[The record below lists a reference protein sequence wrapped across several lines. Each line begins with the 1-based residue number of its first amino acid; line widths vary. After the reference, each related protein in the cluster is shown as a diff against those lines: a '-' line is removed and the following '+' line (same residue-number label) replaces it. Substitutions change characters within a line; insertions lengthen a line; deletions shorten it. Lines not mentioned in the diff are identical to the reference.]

1 MYLFAGVHFFERSF
15 SVCKLKMSKRV
26 FLISLLPI
34 WLGLLSAC
42 EPQPRVHL
50 TSAEIESI
58 GILASQA
65 NKKSAINQLE
75 RWAND
80 GLPVAQRE
88 LALAYASRTERRA
101 QAVQWLQKAATAG
114 DAQAQ
119 FELAKAL
126 HEGKMGFAQDWA
138 QAWKWFELAAKQGD
152 GKASFMLA
160 RMAAHGQGLPRDP
173 ELSVKWL
180 QEGSRQ
186 RNAQA
191 MYQLSVAYAN
201 GDGIPRNMM
210 QARYWL
216 NMSAEHD
223 YNVAV
228 QALAMELDGLGGQDS
243 PFAERSR
250 QLFKEASDHRLM
262 RWNTHL

>member
-1 MYLFAGVHFFERSF
+1 
-15 SVCKLKMSKRV
+15 MSPRV
-26 FLISLLPI
+26 FLVSLSLLL
-34 WLGLLSAC
+34 LGLLGAC
-42 EPQPRVHL
+42 QPQPRLHP
-50 TSAEIESI
+50 TSAQIESV
-58 GILASQA
+58 GILALQGK
-65 NKKSAINQLE
+65 NQSAIEQLE
-75 RWAND
+75 RWAYES
-80 GLPVAQRE
+80 LPVAQRE
-88 LALAYASRTERRA
+88 LALAYASRADMHA
-101 QAVQWLQKAATAG
+101 QAVPWLQKAATAG

-126 HEGKMGFAQDWA
+126 HEGRLGLAQDFA
-138 QAWKWFELAAKQGD
+138 QAWKWFELAAKQGV

-160 RMAAHGQGLPRDP
+160 RMAAHGQGVPKDL
-173 ELSVKWL
+173 ELSVQWL

-201 GDGIPRNMM
+201 GEGIPRNMM

-250 QLFKEASDHRLM
+250 QLFKEARDHRLM
-262 RWNTHL
+262 RWNTHQ

>member
-1 MYLFAGVHFFERSF
+1 
-15 SVCKLKMSKRV
+15 
-26 FLISLLPI
+26 
-34 WLGLLSAC
+34 
-42 EPQPRVHL
+42 
-50 TSAEIESI
+50 
-58 GILASQA
+58 
-65 NKKSAINQLE
+65 
-75 RWAND
+75 
-80 GLPVAQRE
+80 
-88 LALAYASRTERRA
+88 
-101 QAVQWLQKAATAG
+101 VQWLKKAAIAG
-114 DAQAQ
+114 DAPAQ

-126 HEGKMGFAQDWA
+126 HEGKMGLAQDLA

-160 RMAAHGQGLPRDP
+160 RMAAHGQGVPRDL
-173 ELSVKWL
+173 ELSVQWL
-180 QEGSRQ
+180 QEGSHQ

-191 MYQLSVAYAN
+191 MYQLSAAYAN
-201 GDGIPRNMM
+201 GEGIPRNMM

-250 QLFKEASDHRLM
+250 QLFKEARDHRLM
-262 RWNTHL
+262 RWNTHQ